1 MNVVGG
7 PQKVVEIS
15 ETMNVLMR
23 FTPKQGELIQNHVF
37 QVRCVVRSS
46 RVLSAA
52 VSPGILRPNEVSKV
66 SCMR

>member
-23 FTPKQGELIQNHVF
+23 FTPKQGALIQNYVF
-37 QVRCVVRSS
+37 QVRCAVRSS
-46 RVLSAA
+46 RVLSAT
-52 VSPGILRPNEVSKV
+52 VSPGISRPNEVSKV

>member
-15 ETMNVLMR
+15 EIMNVLMR
-23 FTPKQGELIQNHVF
+23 FTPKQSALIQNHVF

-46 RVLSAA
+46 RVLSAT

-66 SCMR
+66 SCVR